1 MENPW
6 VYKREII
13 LGDEILKSF
22 RNIFEVVTVKKFAS
36 KSGKLPPALKL
47 TLRVLYDDK
56 DYGIDK
62 ETGEKRTDN
71 VGQNIDVFVLN
82 MNHDVKRGDYV
93 SLKGFDV
100 ETSFIQKFTF
110 WMFFKDLEVV
120 APPNPNGAG
129 KGNN

>member
-62 ETGEKRTDN
+62 ETGENELIMSGRILT
-71 VGQNIDVFVLN
+71 F
-82 MNHDVKRGDYV
+82 
-93 SLKGFDV
+93 
-100 ETSFIQKFTF
+100 SFLT
-110 WMFFKDLEVV
+110 
-120 APPNPNGAG
+120 
-129 KGNN
+129 